1 MSSKITTEKFDVIRF
16 EKIKHHLETQ
26 AEKDKARYFEIF
38 VDNLKV
44 VEKTNDVGAFDDY
57 LIYIDEKT
65 KIIKI
70 LLYSSCET
78 SPRNDKFIFSCESN
92 DNKNTLGELD
102 VQQKITTAITNER
115 ERIKTEQLEIE
126 VKELT
131 IELEEAQ
138 EYIDNLEIKYQ
149 AAVTHNVEK
158 SKEVKLG
165 AVAALA
171 IEHVLKRNPNMLSK
185 IPLLGMLS
193 GLDDSPNPQTIPLQS
208 NESKTTF
215 TSVVSEESGLEY
227 ELMRVFDDAQ
237 FKQVIEI
244 LNLLGVH
251 KNQITT
257 ILELLKTEK

>member
-44 VEKTNDVGAFDDY
+44 VDKTNDISSFDDY
-57 LIYIDEKT
+57 LIYMDDKT

-78 SPRNDKFIFSCESN
+78 SPRNDKFIFSCESK
-92 DNKNTLGELD
+92 DDKNTLGEID
-102 VQQKITTAITNER
+102 VQQKITTAITTER

-131 IELEEAQ
+131 LDLEEAQ
-138 EYIDNLEIKYQ
+138 DYIDKLEIKYQ
-149 AAVTHNVEK
+149 AAVNQNVEK

-171 IEHVLKRNPNMLSK
+171 IEHVLKRNPKILNK

-193 GLDDSPNPQTIPLQS
+193 GLDDRPNTETISQ
-208 NESKTTF
+208 NTIESKTSF
-215 TSVVSEESGLEY
+215 ASVKSEEPSLEF
-227 ELMRVFDDAQ
+227 EMMKVFTDDEFA
-237 FKQVIEI
+237 KMITI
-244 LNLLGVH
+244 INILGVH
-251 KNQITT
+251 KNQIDT
-257 ILELLKTEK
+257 ILDLLKTEK